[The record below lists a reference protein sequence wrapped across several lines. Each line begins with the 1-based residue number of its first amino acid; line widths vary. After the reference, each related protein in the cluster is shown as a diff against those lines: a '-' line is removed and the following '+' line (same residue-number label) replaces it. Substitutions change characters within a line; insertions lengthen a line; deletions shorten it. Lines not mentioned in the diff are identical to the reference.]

1 MCVCVC
7 AVLVWGEGGCF
18 HFDDHVQTVLTIGNV
33 SMYGIFQN
41 PQSERGM
48 IIGKQI

>member
-1 MCVCVC
+1 MCVLCV
-7 AVLVWGEGGCF
+7 LFWFGRRGGCF